1 MFHLGRGRGAPRGR
15 RAARVISSDE
25 EQQVE
30 KVTSPEPV
38 QKGEEKT
45 EKMEV
50 AGQSEQAPTEK
61 MEIETSVSEISEDKS
76 VKKDGDSGE
85 KCEETEATTIEIKA
99 PTIDMEADISQ
110 LEAPTFTTISR
121 GPPEPMLHLA
131 WNHKVNLIGEKVI
144 NPMIHCCDQCD
155 KPILIYGR
163 MIPCKHVFCL
173 GCARKE
179 TMKMCPRC
187 KEKAIRV
194 EQTGLGTVF
203 MCTHGGTR
211 YESKGCRRTYLSQ
224 RDLQAHINHRHINT
238 PIVPRLESLA
248 VKLNDAP
255 SETAGQSGSL
265 LLSPQKKQ
273 ENRPQERN
281 SGRPGQAGATNIGS
295 SISSSPNAGNQYFNT
310 PPPHQQM
317 SQNRQG
323 QGYFS
328 PFSGYSVSV
337 SFFYLFHRYTIFS
350 SLFRVP
356 EMLELDPTHSGIRD
370 NIIDE

>member
-1 MFHLGRGRGAPRGR
+1 MARGRGRGRGRGAARGR
-15 RAARVISSDE
+15 KAVRVISSDE
-25 EQQVE
+25 EQPVE
-30 KVTSPEPV
+30 QETSPESTLTTN
-38 QKGEEKT
+38 KE
-45 EKMEV
+45 EKMEIGV
-50 AGQSEQAPTEK
+50 AGQS
-61 MEIETSVSEISEDKS
+61 SEIMSDAISSENKMDVS
-76 VKKDGDSGE
+76 VGEINDENTCVKIEGDSDE
-85 KCEETEATTIEIKA
+85 NRRNDSESSEIKA

-121 GPPEPMLHLA
+121 GPPEPMLHLD

-144 NPMIHCCDQCD
+144 NPMIHCCDQCE

-238 PIVPRLESLA
+238 PMIPRLESLA
-248 VKLNDAP
+248 VKLDAA
-255 SETAGQSGSL
+255 STESSTIATTTTSNS

-273 ENRPQERN
+273 DTRPNRPI
-281 SGRPGQAGATNIGS
+281 T
-295 SISSSPNAGNQYFNT
+295 SSPNAGQYTSHHLTTQRATQGQQQYFST
-310 PPPHQQM
+310 
-317 SQNRQG
+317 
-323 QGYFS
+323 
-328 PFSGYSVSV
+328 FSGYSVN
-337 SFFYLFHRYTIFS
+337 FTFIF
-350 SLFRVP
+350 
-356 EMLELDPTHSGIRD
+356 D
-370 NIIDE
+370 

>member
-1 MFHLGRGRGAPRGR
+1 MFFLNFHIGRGRGAGRGR
-15 RAARVISSDE
+15 KAVRVISSDE
-25 EQQVE
+25 EQQPE
-30 KVTSPEPV
+30 KETSPKPS
-38 QKGEEKT
+38 QKSE

-50 AGQSEQAPTEK
+50 AGQSEQTPTEK
-61 MEIETSVSEISEDKS
+61 METETTVGEINEENS
-76 VKKDGDSGE
+76 VKKDGDSSE
-85 KCEETEATTIEIKA
+85 KCDDNETTTTEIKA

-173 GCARKE
+173 NCARKE

-238 PIVPRLESLA
+238 PIIPRLESLA
-248 VKLNDAP
+248 VKLNDAS
-255 SETAGQSGSL
+255 SESAGQSL

-273 ENRPQERN
+273 ETRPQERN
-281 SGRPGQAGATNIGS
+281 LGRQAGAIGS
-295 SISSSPNAGNQYFNT
+295 SPNTGNQYFNA
-310 PPPHQQM
+310 PPP
-317 SQNRQG
+317 QNRAAQG
-323 QGYFS
+323 QQYFS
-328 PFSGYSVSV
+328 PFSGYSVS
-337 SFFYLFHRYTIFS
+337 FYYFS
-350 SLFRVP
+350 
-356 EMLELDPTHSGIRD
+356 
-370 NIIDE
+370 